1 MECPFCAEAIRDE
14 AIACKHCS
22 RDLRVVRPIILEI
35 QDIVIE
41 LDGLQRRLDRVNS
54 QLAWRDAPARVVGCY
69 AAFYVVP
76 AVVLLLL
83 AHYLITVQLNVSQL
97 YLRLA
102 SFAIPLPFG
111 MATYAVS
118 KVGWRDAFGLGA
130 LIALLAVSGMLTVI
144 GVIDNVP
151 IIPPTF
157 LEWRESFEYG
167 LSIAL
172 AFLTGNILALL
183 VFVALPTTIAS
194 GGKVSPAAFRI
205 ARMLGQHV
213 GEEGL
218 RRRARRIQDLL
229 QTLGPLAGVV
239 ATAAGSAYTGLKGIL
254 GGG

>member
-1 MECPFCAEAIRDE
+1 MP
-14 AIACKHCS
+14 
-22 RDLRVVRPIILEI
+22 P
-35 QDIVIE
+35 
-41 LDGLQRRLDRVNS
+41 
-54 QLAWRDAPARVVGCY
+54 
-69 AAFYVVP
+69 
-76 AVVLLLL
+76 VLLLL
-83 AHYLITVQLNVSQL
+83 AAHYLVTVLLNVSPR

-118 KVGWRDAFGLGA
+118 RIGWRDAFGLGA
-130 LIALLAVSGMLTVI
+130 LIALLSVSGMLTVI

-183 VFVALPTTIAS
+183 VFIALPSTITSS
-194 GGKVSPAAFRI
+194 GKPSAAAFRV

-213 GEEGL
+213 GEEGM
-218 RRRARRIQDLL
+218 RRRARRIQDLM
-229 QTLGPLAGVV
+229 QTMGPLAGVV

-254 GGG
+254 GG

>member
-1 MECPFCAEAIRDE
+1 MECPFCAETIKDE

-22 RDLRVVRPIILEI
+22 RDLRVVRPIILEV
-35 QDIVIE
+35 QDLAVE
-41 LDGLQRRLDRVNS
+41 LDRLQRRINRIDAR
-54 QLAWRDAPARVVGCY
+54 LAWRDAPMRTIWRY
-69 AAFYVVP
+69 ATVYIVP
-76 AVVLLLL
+76 TVVLLLT
-83 AHYLITVQLNVSQL
+83 AHYLVTVQLNVSPL

-102 SFAIPLPFG
+102 SIVIPLPFG
-111 MATYAVS
+111 MAAYAVS
-118 KVGWRDAFGLGA
+118 KMGWRSAFGLGA
-130 LIALLAVSGMLTVI
+130 LIAVLSVSGMLTVI
-144 GVIDNVP
+144 GFIDNVP
-151 IIPPTF
+151 IIPPTA

-194 GGKVSPAAFRI
+194 GGKISAAAFRI

-218 RRRARRIQDLL
+218 RRRARRIQDLM
-229 QTLGPLAGVV
+229 QTLGPLAGVL

-254 GGG
+254 GG